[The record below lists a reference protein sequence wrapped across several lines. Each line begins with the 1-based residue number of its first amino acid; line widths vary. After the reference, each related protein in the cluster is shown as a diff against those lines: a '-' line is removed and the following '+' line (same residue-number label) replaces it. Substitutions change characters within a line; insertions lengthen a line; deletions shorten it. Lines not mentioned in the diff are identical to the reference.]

1 MARQNTAAQAA
12 DDDTKTGHKVVD
24 LMANLQRSLEKA
36 TPLPPES
43 ATEIL
48 RNVLQVVQLARAI
61 KVEAVVWRRPAGG
74 EIETKEVRVYLADE
88 LDVDGLAKRLDAA
101 LRILESEGAL

>member
-12 DDDTKTGHKVVD
+12 DDDTDPAHKVVD

-48 RNVLQVVQLARAI
+48 RNVLQVLELSR
-61 KVEAVVWRRPAGG
+61 
-74 EIETKEVRVYLADE
+74 E
-88 LDVDGLAKRLDAA
+88 LDAHGIKAVAGRIDQA
-101 LRILESEGAL
+101 LRILEAEGAL